1 VRLLGAGG
9 NDKLTATDAHGDV
22 VDGGPG
28 DDTLTGG
35 FGNDTLIGGP
45 GRDQIAGDR
54 QARCNE
60 LHCDFMDGYGND
72 MIDARDGE
80 PDSVQCDPGDD
91 TVKAD
96 PIDRVADDCE
106 HVERGGAAAGGGS
119 GTSRH
124 AKLVVLGSRRIADV
138 LRHGLLVRT
147 TEAGRV
153 TVKARL
159 GRALAARGAGRRTVR
174 LKVTRAGRRR
184 LRHAHRAVLELSAGA
199 ARGRVVLRRA

>member
-106 HVERGGAAAGGGS
+106 HVERGGAAAGGDSGS
-119 GTSRH
+119 SRH